1 MRRLTPL
8 LALLS
13 LSLLSPLMRTVPA
26 SAQTPPTPETM
37 VAELAKPN
45 ATLALADTLRSWFG
59 ANNLKNGPNPKIS
72 DLTAVWAIEVSGA
85 SGEPKV
91 VSRDGSFSLPLRRI
105 AGTDVYAAG
114 ITLPQ
119 GEAFEW
125 AYEVNG
131 KRLAPPPPQGNNRNA
146 PQEWRQLEVYAMPP
160 ESKVQP
166 GVPQGQVTQM
176 PPFKSRI
183 FAGTSRDWWVYVPKQ
198 YTPDKPACVMVFQDG
213 GGAKNS
219 FPVMFDNLIAKGEIP
234 VMIGIFLQPG
244 TFEGGRSNRSVEY
257 DTLSDKYAR
266 FLLEEILPEV
276 EKTYKLR
283 QDAAGRGIAGF
294 SSGGICAFTVAWEK
308 PDAFSKVISGV
319 GSFTNLQGGENGISG
334 GHNYP
339 AMIRRQRGWDR
350 QGAPKPIRIYL
361 SDGAN
366 DIDNAAGSWP
376 LANLQMDKALAYGG
390 YDYKFVF
397 GKGFHNNK
405 FGTFLMPDALR
416 WVWRDV
422 K

>member
-1 MRRLTPL
+1 M
-8 LALLS
+8 
-13 LSLLSPLMRTVPA
+13 
-26 SAQTPPTPETM
+26 AQNQPTPEAIKTD
-37 VAELAKPN
+37 LANP
-45 ATLALADTLRSWFG
+45 TPALADTLRSWFG
-59 ANNLKNGPNPKIS
+59 ADNLKNAPNPKIS
-72 DLTAVWAIEVSGA
+72 ELTAVWAVEVPGA
-85 SGEPKV
+85 SAAKV
-91 VSRDGSFSLPLRRI
+91 VSRDGAFSLPLKRI
-105 AGTDVYAAG
+105 GTTDVYAAAA
-114 ITLPQ
+114 TVPN

-125 AYEVNG
+125 AYEVDG
-131 KRLAPPPPQGNNRNA
+131 KRLVPAPPQGGSRRQA
-146 PQEWRQLEVYAMPP
+146 PGEWRQFEVYSTPP
-160 ESKVQP
+160 EAKRQT
-166 GVPQGQVTQM
+166 GVPEGTVTQM
-176 PPFKSRI
+176 PPFKSKVYE
-183 FAGTSRDWWVYVPKQ
+183 GTSRDWWVYVPKQ

-213 GGAKNS
+213 GGARNAY
-219 FPVMFDNLIAKGEIP
+219 PVMFDNLIAKGEIP
-234 VMIGIFLQPG
+234 VMIVIFINPG

-257 DTLSDKYAR
+257 DTLSNKYSR

-276 EKTYKLR
+276 EKSYKLR

-294 SSGGICAFTVAWEK
+294 SSGGICAFTAAWER
-308 PDAFSKVISGV
+308 PDAFHKVISGV

-339 AMIRRQRGWDR
+339 AMIRRQRGWDQR
-350 QGAPKPIRIYL
+350 GEPKPIRVYL

-376 LANLQMDKALAYGG
+376 LANQQMDRALKFGG

-405 FGTFLMPDALR
+405 FGTYLMPDALR